1 MSGTVVESA
10 DARRFAIDGYVI
22 AWVLLGAALGAT
34 AGSFINCARYR
45 LPRGISLNRPAFS
58 YCGRC
63 GARLTA
69 VDLVPILSWLWLG
82 GRCRRCRAPIGIG
95 TLLIEAGCAALGA
108 LVFLWA
114 AGFL

>member
-1 MSGTVVESA
+1 M
-10 DARRFAIDGYVI
+10 I

-58 YCGRC
+58 CCDSC

-69 VDLVPILSWLWLG
+69 VDLVPIFSWLWLR

-95 TLLIEAGCAALGA
+95 SLVIEAIGATAGA
-108 LVFLWA
+108 LLLLWL
-114 AGFL
+114 AGLV